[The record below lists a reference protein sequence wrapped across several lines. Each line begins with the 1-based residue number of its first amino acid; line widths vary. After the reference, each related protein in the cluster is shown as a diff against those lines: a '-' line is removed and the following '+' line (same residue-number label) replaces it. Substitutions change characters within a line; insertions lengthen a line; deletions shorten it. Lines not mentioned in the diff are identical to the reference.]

1 MKYPPHHA
9 VELLLQHP
17 DGELITLPMATV
29 YGYGEIDPRRI
40 TSARIVRSADGK
52 RERLFLEARPAT
64 SNRGRPAMLDRNV
77 GALLACLGLTRVAL
91 PDLGLRGA
99 QEFAHR
105 RFIDLLREWD
115 VLRQWPGIE
124 DTQDLRKLRE
134 AKKIARDALRWST
147 RGLFV
152 YEGTHEDFSGFLVVL
167 PMAGSKQ
174 EASADSVRIEG
185 PAWVWQG
192 GRIEAEFC
200 MDYRLLG
207 KRD

>member
-9 VELLLQHP
+9 VEMLRQYP
-17 DGELITLPMATV
+17 DGELVTLPLATA
-29 YGYGEIDPRRI
+29 YGYGGIDPRRI
-40 TSARIVRSADGK
+40 KSVRELVDANGQTV
-52 RERLFLEARPAT
+52 RVFLEVLPAT
-64 SNRGRPAMLDRNV
+64 SNRGRLPVLDRHI

-91 PDLGLRGA
+91 PDLGLRKA
-99 QEFAHR
+99 QVFAHR
-105 RFIDLLREWD
+105 RFIDLLHAWD

-124 DTQDLRKLRE
+124 DPRKLRE

-152 YEGTHEDFSGFLVVL
+152 HTGTREDFTDFLVVL
-167 PMAGSKQ
+167 PMAGSTR
-174 EASADSVRIEG
+174 EASADGVRIEG

-200 MDYRLLG
+200 PDYRLSG
-207 KRD
+207 RRV